1 MIHKVTVTWDDEE
14 YNEASTWEEFLENYA
29 LDEMHNYID
38 DLDLSERTISHA
50 HGVLNKIKL
59 HLKKHS
65 EEEMEKK
72 INMLTERE
80 VYLIS
85 KIFQNYYC
93 MGIEEIAEEDD
104 IAKSLFIKIGLIE
117 EDE

>member
-14 YNEASTWEEFLENYA
+14 YNEAPTWEEFLENYM

-50 HGVLNKIKL
+50 HGVLNKIIS

-65 EEEMEKK
+65 EEERK
-72 INMLTERE
+72 
-80 VYLIS
+80 
-85 KIFQNYYC
+85 
-93 MGIEEIAEEDD
+93 EE
-104 IAKSLFIKIGLIE
+104 
-117 EDE
+117 

>member
-1 MIHKVTVTWDDEE
+1 MDWKR
-14 YNEASTWEEFLENYA
+14 
-29 LDEMHNYID
+29 
-38 DLDLSERTISHA
+38 ER
-50 HGVLNKIKL
+50 K
-59 HLKKHS
+59 
-65 EEEMEKK
+65 KK

-93 MGIEEIAEEDD
+93 MGIEEIAEEDA

-117 EDE
+117 EEREDKKDEH